1 MGKHLEINGQSDSPS
16 YYPRHAD
23 YSAYNE
29 EMTVSKL
36 QQDVIELIQSGKM
49 ENWHLAGCILSLAS
63 QHLDDVTSTETLEK
77 TLETKY
83 RNEENSMEYP
93 GDSLEEWM
101 SILHDEWLDECR
113 SVPYPGYWLKI
124 VREESHLQDHHDV
137 SDIVLKSIYEKQKT
151 LYDEAVR
158 EYIED
163 LPEQTIVVDYN

>member
-1 MGKHLEINGQSDSPS
+1 MGKDLEINGRSDLPS
-16 YYPRHAD
+16 YPRHAD

-36 QQDVIELIQSGKM
+36 QQDVIELIQSGRM
-49 ENWHLAGCILSLAS
+49 ENWNLAGCILSLAS
-63 QHLDDVTSTETLEK
+63 QQLHDVPSRE

-83 RNEENSMEYP
+83 HNEENSMEYP

-158 EYIED
+158 EYILD
-163 LPEQTIVVDYN
+163 VPEQTILVDYN